1 MTQNILEQAK
11 QGNPNAIAALM
22 SRSMKSQGIDV
33 QASLEDGCLQ
43 VYLEAAK
50 VPSPQATVAFIRKGM
65 ANLDIASIDRVKV
78 YARQQ
83 GEPIPAWQEDI
94 VLREPP
100 APPPPIPALD
110 WDDHDDF
117 GGSSTAADENL
128 LAGEDLFERT
138 LLPTSRID
146 DSMVDESLYVET
158 DEDDDLGDLP
168 DEMTE
173 FTPDEEEEMLRGTLD
188 GDLDDLDEL
197 EESPELEEDAPPADA
212 DAESKPKRS
221 ALPLLLILL
230 AAIGLGGFYLFNQQ
244 PQLLSSIPGL
254 GGLFPAPPD
263 ASTPTSGKTAAKPD
277 AAQMDSSKTTAKPP
291 DAKSE
296 TDAEKSDAEK
306 SDAEK
311 SDAEK
316 SDAEKSDAEKS
327 DAEKADTEKADTEK
341 ADTEKAD
348 TEKADA
354 EKSDTEKADAEAGA
368 DAEANSETDTK
379 EATTDSSQPDN
390 KDGSVED
397 TAQSETSGSA
407 TNDPFRDAVNKAM
420 SASELTQTAATPE
433 DWNEV
438 AAKWQ
443 AAIELMKSVPKSS
456 PHYDLA
462 QKKAAEEY
470 PKNLTY
476 AQQRAEQ

>member
-65 ANLDIASIDRVKV
+65 ANLDIESIDRVKV

-100 APPPPIPALD
+100 APPPPPIPELD
-110 WDDHDDF
+110 WDDRDDF
-117 GGSSTAADENL
+117 GGSAVGVEENL

-168 DEMTE
+168 DDMAE
-173 FTPDEEEEMLRGTLD
+173 FTSDEEEEMLRGTL
-188 GDLDDLDEL
+188 GDDLEGLDDL
-197 EESPELEEDAPPADA
+197 EESPELDEDAPPMEADA
-212 DAESKPKRS
+212 DSKPKRS
-221 ALPLLLILL
+221 ALPLLLLLL
-230 AAIGLGGFYLFNQQ
+230 AGLGLLGFYLFNQQ

-254 GGLFPAPPD
+254 SGLAPASDRPASMPD
-263 ASTPTSGKTAAKPD
+263 KSAAKPD
-277 AAQMDSSKTTAKPP
+277 AAADASKTAGKTP
-291 DAKSE
+291 DAKS
-296 TDAEKSDAEK
+296 DVKSDSAEADK
-306 SDAEK
+306 AEADK
-311 SDAEK
+311 AEADK
-316 SDAEKSDAEKS
+316 AEADKAEADK
-327 DAEKADTEKADTEK
+327 AEADKAEGDKAEGDK
-341 ADTEKAD
+341 AEADKAEGD
-348 TEKADA
+348 KAEADKAEGENAADA
-354 EKSDTEKADAEAGA
+354 GEGGDSQ
-368 DAEANSETDTK
+368 TK
-379 EATTDSSQPDN
+379 EAAAGSDESASSDAPAGDEA
-390 KDGSVED
+390 KPI
-397 TAQSETSGSA
+397 AAGSA
-407 TNDPFRDAVNKAM
+407 NDPFREAVNKAM
-420 SASELTQTAATPE
+420 SASELTQAAATAE

-443 AAIELMKSVPKSS
+443 AAIELMKSVPTSS

-462 QKKAAEEY
+462 QKKATEEY

-476 AQQRAEQ
+476 AQQRAEE

>member
-94 VLREPP
+94 ILREPP

-110 WDDHDDF
+110 WDDRDDF
-117 GGSSTAADENL
+117 GGSSAAADENL

-197 EESPELEEDAPPADA
+197 DESPELEEDAPPADA

-221 ALPLLLILL
+221 ALPLLLLLL

-277 AAQMDSSKTTAKPP
+277 AAQMDSSKTTAKAP

-296 TDAEKSDAEK
+296 TDAEK
-306 SDAEK
+306 
-311 SDAEK
+311 
-316 SDAEKSDAEKS
+316 
-327 DAEKADTEKADTEK
+327 ADTAKAEAAK
-341 ADTEKAD
+341 AEAAKAEAD
-348 TEKADA
+348 KAEAAKADA
-354 EKSDTEKADAEAGA
+354 ENADAEISDADKADADKAAAEAGA
-368 DAEANSETDTK
+368 DAEANSEIGTK

-420 SASELTQTAATPE
+420 SASELTQAASTPE

>member
-11 QGNPNAIAALM
+11 QGNPHAIAALM

-65 ANLDIASIDRVKV
+65 ANLDIPSIDRVKV

-100 APPPPIPALD
+100 APPPPQIPALD
-110 WDDHDDF
+110 WDDRDDF
-117 GGSSTAADENL
+117 GASVRGDGENL

-146 DSMVDESLYVET
+146 DSMVDESLYVEE
-158 DEDDDLGDLP
+158 EDDDLGDLP

-173 FTPDEEEEMLRGTLD
+173 FTPDEEEEMLRGTMAGNLD
-188 GDLDDLDEL
+188 DLDDLDE
-197 EESPELEEDAPPADA
+197 SPELDEDAPPTEE
-212 DAESKPKRS
+212 DAEAKPKRS
-221 ALPLLLILL
+221 ALPLLLLLL
-230 AAIGLGGFYLFNQQ
+230 AALGLGGFYLFNQQ

-254 GGLFPAPPD
+254 GGLFPATPD
-263 ASTPTSGKTAAKPD
+263 ESTPMSGKTAAKPD
-277 AAQMDSSKTTAKPP
+277 AAKAP
-291 DAKSE
+291 DAKDTKSGAKP
-296 TDAEKSDAEK
+296 DAEVDKVEDAAKPDSE
-306 SDAEK
+306 A
-311 SDAEK
+311 
-316 SDAEKSDAEKS
+316 
-327 DAEKADTEKADTEK
+327 AEKADTEKAE
-341 ADTEKAD
+341 A
-348 TEKADA
+348 EKADA
-354 EKSDTEKADAEAGA
+354 EKADAKKADAEKA
-368 DAEANSETDTK
+368 DVEKSASEPGTETEARGDTDTK
-379 EATTDSSQPDN
+379 EAAVDSSAPDD
-390 KDGSVED
+390 KDASAED
-397 TAQSETSGSA
+397 TAKPDTPSGT

-420 SASELTQTAATPE
+420 SASELTQAAATAE

-476 AQQRAEQ
+476 AQQQAEQ